1 MRQRAKVITVF
12 GSSRPRFGDPH
23 YAEAQVLGGELAG
36 KGFTVCTGG
45 YTGVMEAV
53 SRGAKQ
59 VGGRTLGVTA
69 TFFAARANSWVD
81 EEIRVKNW
89 RDRLFEL
96 VKRGHGYV
104 ACRGGTG
111 TLVELAVVWE
121 LLNKGVMSNRPL
133 VAMGDFWEPVVR
145 RIAEVENRSWASS
158 GKNAIHVSFA
168 ASPGDAAQ
176 YLAAH
181 FGMGAVK
188 GRRAGRRLAGADQ
201 KA

>member
-1 MRQRAKVITVF
+1 MKPSKVISVF
-12 GSSRPRFGDPH
+12 GGSQPRFGDPH
-23 YAEAQVLGGELAG
+23 YAEAQVLGAALASR
-36 KGFTVCTGG
+36 GFIVCTGG
-45 YTGVMEAV
+45 YAGVMEAV

-59 VGGRTLGVTA
+59 AGGRTLGVTA
-69 TFFAARANSWVD
+69 AFFASRANRWVD

-104 ACRGGTG
+104 VCRGGTG

-121 LLNKGVMSNRPL
+121 LLNKGVMSSRPL

-145 RIAEVENRSWASS
+145 RVKEVEDGHSTPSRRHEAEF
-158 GKNAIHVSFA
+158 VRFA
-168 ASPGDAAQ
+168 ASPHDAVD

-181 FGMGAVK
+181 FHERVLESRPNL
-188 GRRAGRRLAGADQ
+188 RR
-201 KA
+201 

>member
-69 TFFAARANSWVD
+69 
-81 EEIRVKNW
+81 KNW